1 MYNIHNNII
10 LEISKDGLF
19 GYITLKAGD
28 SQEDTN
34 LNYIEILNNIK
45 EYIKY
50 GLDEETLRRTLNSNI
65 INEKTCIAEG
75 TPPISGK
82 DGSIKYH
89 FDLEKPLLPKL
100 NQDGTVNYKD
110 LDALNTVEANDI
122 LAEII
127 PPREGV
133 NGTKVNG
140 EPIPYVRGKV
150 PKFRYGKNVSVSFD
164 GTFLKAESSGLVEL
178 SGGRVIVSPVLSI
191 ENIDSSTGHIDF
203 NGNVIVNKDILNG
216 FILKSTGSV
225 EVKGALEGGYIESE
239 GDILVRQG
247 IQGYS
252 RLTINTKGNIST
264 KFIENSVINCG
275 KNITAEAIMH
285 SNVAS
290 KSNIIVLGKKG
301 LIVGGSCK
309 AKNEIRARIIG
320 SSMATTTILEV
331 GVDPDIKHRYDGL
344 SEKLKSSKDN
354 LEKINQSLKVLETL
368 KRSNKL
374 DGSKSQLY
382 SDLVKGQ
389 LTLNMEIGKTEREL
403 NQIKDQMTNLSRG
416 QIMVADTIYP
426 GVKVIIGDSYMYIR
440 DEMKRCRFYRENGEI
455 RVGTY

>member
-1 MYNIHNNII
+1 MYNIYSNII

-28 SQEDTN
+28 NQEHMQF
-34 LNYIEILNNIK
+34 NYTEILDNIK
-45 EYIKY
+45 EYIRY
-50 GLDEETLRRTLNSNI
+50 GLNEDNLRRALSSNI
-65 INEKTCIAEG
+65 VNEKTCIAEG
-75 TPPISGK
+75 TPPINGK
-82 DGSIKYH
+82 DGSIKYY

-100 NQDGTVNYKD
+100 NQDGTVDYKE
-110 LDALNTVEANDI
+110 LDALNTVDNNDI

-127 PPREGV
+127 PPIEGID
-133 NGTKVNG
+133 GTKVNG
-140 EPIPYVRGKV
+140 DPIPYVRGKV
-150 PKFRYGKNVSVSFD
+150 PKFRYGKNVGISFD
-164 GTFLKAESSGLVEL
+164 GIFLKAESSGIVEL
-178 SGGRVIVSPVLSI
+178 NDGRVMVSPVLNI
-191 ENIDSSTGHIDF
+191 ENIDSSTGNINF

-290 KSNIIVLGKKG
+290 KANILVLGKKG

-320 SSMATTTILEV
+320 SSMATTTVLEV
-331 GVDPDIKHRYDGL
+331 GVDPDIKHKYEDLNG
-344 SEKLKSSKDN
+344 SLKVSKEN

-374 DGSKSQLY
+374 DNTKSQLY
-382 SDLVKGQ
+382 NNLLRGQ
-389 LTLNMEIGKTEREL
+389 LTLNMEISKIEREL
-403 NQIKDQMTNLSRG
+403 GQIKSEMSDLSRG

-426 GVKVIIGDSYMYIR
+426 GVKIIIGDSYMYIR
-440 DEMKRCRFYRENGEI
+440 DEMKRCRFYRDNGDI